1 MIVRISGG
9 IGNQMFQYAFKK
21 QMDYYLNNNNIIDV
35 SFYDGKNIHNGYE
48 LNKVFNINDETYD
61 GSIKAPS
68 EAHPFIYRILYRLG
82 IRFYVT
88 KKYAMEILIDY
99 NEKFKRFSGETFYLD
114 GYWQSEEYFKDVE
127 NEVRNAFVFPNFNE
141 SPNIELYKK
150 IGQTNAV
157 ALHVRRGDFL
167 GNSKFICLG
176 KTDYYQQAIRYISDR
191 VDSPLFIVLSDDIEW
206 CKKKLD
212 LQGESIFVDWN
223 KDDKSFRDM
232 QIMSVCKHC
241 IIANSSF
248 SWWGAWLNRNPNKI
262 ILAPY
267 KFYKGNIR
275 NETHLLPKEWIKIHY
290 IEKN

>member
-114 GYWQSEEYFKDVE
+114 GYWQSEEYFKDV
-127 NEVRNAFVFPNFNE
+127 
-141 SPNIELYKK
+141 
-150 IGQTNAV
+150 
-157 ALHVRRGDFL
+157 
-167 GNSKFICLG
+167 
-176 KTDYYQQAIRYISDR
+176 
-191 VDSPLFIVLSDDIEW
+191 
-206 CKKKLD
+206 
-212 LQGESIFVDWN
+212 
-223 KDDKSFRDM
+223 
-232 QIMSVCKHC
+232 
-241 IIANSSF
+241 
-248 SWWGAWLNRNPNKI
+248 
-262 ILAPY
+262 
-267 KFYKGNIR
+267 
-275 NETHLLPKEWIKIHY
+275 
-290 IEKN
+290 